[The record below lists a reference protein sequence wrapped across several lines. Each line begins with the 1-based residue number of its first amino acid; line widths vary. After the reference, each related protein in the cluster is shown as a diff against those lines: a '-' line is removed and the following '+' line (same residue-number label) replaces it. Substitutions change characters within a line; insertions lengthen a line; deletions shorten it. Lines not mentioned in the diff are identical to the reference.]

1 MWMTLALVATA
12 TAVPGPS
19 VHLGDAALMF
29 ALPALN
35 EDAALRAVARPTV
48 ALSDFTGVTPAF
60 PAQVVAVHFL
70 RRGGG
75 DEQLQ
80 ALGRLHKRYAAKNVR
95 VLAIV
100 VGEDA
105 IASVSDWVQGQRLE
119 FPVLNDAHGI
129 VASRYGV
136 GSFPMTFVVD
146 GQGDVLAIGQ
156 ATSQLETDLESVI
169 SPLLTR

>member
-19 VHLGDAALMF
+19 VHVGDAALLF
-29 ALPALN
+29 SLSALN
-35 EDAALRAVARPTV
+35 EDAAMRAVARPTV
-48 ALSDFTGVTPAF
+48 ALSDFTGVSPAF

-70 RRGGG
+70 RRAGG

-80 ALGRLHKRYAAKNVR
+80 ALGRLHKRYAGKDVR
-95 VLAIV
+95 VVAIV
-100 VGEDA
+100 VGADS

-119 FPVLNDAHGI
+119 YPVLNDAHGI

-136 GSFPMTFVVD
+136 SSFPMTFVVD

-156 ATSQLETDLESVI
+156 ATSQLEGDLDAVI
-169 SPLLTR
+169 APLVSR